1 MTALTHTP
9 GTHRRLVTL
18 LLNIA
23 HGVDH
28 MFLLIFATA
37 VTTIA
42 LEFGL
47 ERWEDLM
54 PYSALAFLL
63 FGTALGTP
71 VSIIA
76 ATTGAA
82 LAFAL
87 SRWWAHDA
95 VLETFGH
102 HPRLIVLRAWVGARG
117 FESVLLAR
125 VAPGMPYNLVNYAA
139 GLTPVAFWT
148 FVAATGIGVAPRAF
162 AYTALGGSIGRLGSP
177 AAIVAI
183 CLLVAEGALGVWL
196 LRRAGARPS
205 SAYTERSSSPS
216 A

>member
-1 MTALTHTP
+1 
-9 GTHRRLVTL
+9 
-18 LLNIA
+18 
-23 HGVDH
+23 
-28 MFLLIFATA
+28 
-37 VTTIA
+37 
-42 LEFGL
+42 
-47 ERWEDLM
+47 
-54 PYSALAFLL
+54 
-63 FGTALGTP
+63 
-71 VSIIA
+71 
-76 ATTGAA
+76 
-82 LAFAL
+82 
-87 SRWWAHDA
+87 

-102 HPRLIVLRAWVGARG
+102 HRRLIVLRAWVGARG

-139 GLTPVAFWT
+139 SLTPVAFWT
-148 FVAATGIGVAPRAF
+148 FVLATAIGVAPRAF